1 LKVYG
6 NEVTFDADLVG
17 PWVSAKTGGHW
28 CKGRGTA
35 IGRLKDGE
43 LVAGVLYEDFTK
55 ANIVCHIAGEE
66 GWATKGFLGLIFDYP
81 FNQLGVKR
89 ITAPVHSD
97 NVKSRLLMDRL
108 GFTLE
113 ATLAQAI
120 PEGDLLIYRM
130 FKSECR
136 FLEDRFYG
144 QAKCTSNP

>member
-1 LKVYG
+1 MRVFG
-6 NEVTFDADLVG
+6 NDVTFDAEIVG

-43 LVAGVLYEDFTK
+43 LVAGVLYEDCTG
-55 ANIVCHIAGEE
+55 ANVVCHIAGDD
-66 GWATKGFLGLIFDYP
+66 GWATRGFLHLIFHYP
-81 FNQLGVKR
+81 FRQLNVQR

-97 NVKSRLLMDRL
+97 NAKSIALMARL

-113 ATLAQAI
+113 ATLDRAI
-120 PEGDLLIYRM
+120 LGGNLLIYRM

-136 FLEDRFYG
+136 FLEDKYNG
-144 QAKCTSNP
+144 QAIRASRT

>member
-1 LKVYG
+1 MRVFG
-6 NEVTFDADLVG
+6 NLVTFDAEIVG

-43 LVAGVLYEDFTK
+43 LVAGVLYEDCTG
-55 ANIVCHIAGEE
+55 ANVVCHIAGDD
-66 GWATKGFLGLIFDYP
+66 GWATKGFLHLIFHYP
-81 FNQLGVKR
+81 FRQLNVQR

-97 NVKSRLLMDRL
+97 NAKSIALMARL

-113 ATLAQAI
+113 ATLDRAI
-120 PEGDLLIYRM
+120 LGGNLLIYRM

-136 FLEDRFYG
+136 FLEDKYNG
-144 QAKCTSNP
+144 QAIRASRT

>member
-1 LKVYG
+1 VKIFG
-6 NEVTFDADLVG
+6 NEVTFDADIVG
-17 PWVSAKTGGHW
+17 PWVSSKTGGHW

-43 LVAGVLYEDFTK
+43 LVAGVLYEDYTK
-55 ANIVCHIAGEE
+55 ANIVCHIAGDE
-66 GWATKGFLGLIFDYP
+66 GWATRGFLGLIFDYP
-81 FNQLGVKR
+81 YNQLGVER

-97 NVKSRLLMDRL
+97 NVKSRLLMNRL

-113 ATLAQAI
+113 ATLAKAI
-120 PEGDLLIYRM
+120 PQGDLLLYRM

>member
-1 LKVYG
+1 LIVFG
-6 NEVTFDADLVG
+6 NKITFDADLVD

-28 CKGRGTA
+28 CKDRGTA
-35 IGRLKDGE
+35 IGRLKDSK
-43 LVAGVLYEDFTK
+43 LMAGVLYEDYTK
-55 ANIVCHIAGEE
+55 ANVVCHIAGDD

-97 NVKSRLLMDRL
+97 NVKSILLMHRL

-120 PEGDLLIYRM
+120 PDGDLLIYRM

-136 FLEDRFYG
+136 FLGDRYHG
-144 QAKCTSNP
+144 QAISTSST